1 MNHGCVRLTSSA
13 PKDIQIPTVSP
24 GMGDVGWLTTS
35 HDYVLKSQAICI
47 GTPISGERHRLSGSR
62 KHVRLARSPT
72 LIEAGDAGIE
82 DLIPLEAVPAQ
93 ASDEEMCDQT
103 DPSSQTTLRK
113 FSYMKAPMGR
123 LKS

>member
-1 MNHGCVRLTSSA
+1 MSDWHA
-13 PKDIQIPTVSP
+13 SP
-24 GMGDVGWLTTS
+24 
-35 HDYVLKSQAICI
+35 A
-47 GTPISGERHRLSGSR
+47 
-62 KHVRLARSPT
+62 